1 MSVTKTERANFFHFC
16 PTLWVTAH
24 RQSLARHAEMEFARI
39 KAA

>member
-1 MSVTKTERANFFHFC
+1 MSVTKTERANFFRYC

-24 RQSLARHAEMEFARI
+24 RKSLERHAEMESARI